1 MRSLSHWLLATS
13 AAASPQCPSR
23 AARLVE
29 PNWFRSRVG
38 PNPPLLVP
46 DVDFKFEEGNVKLA
60 NDRIDEAV
68 LALLYLGLHDRN
80 RVWKSFDWD
89 ALARLYE
96 KGYISNP
103 IGRAK
108 SVTFTEEGLRESKR
122 LLQQTFGARG

>member
-1 MRSLSHWLLATS
+1 ML
-13 AAASPQCPSR
+13 
-23 AARLVE
+23 
-29 PNWFRSRVG
+29 
-38 PNPPLLVP
+38 

-89 ALARLYE
+89 VLARLCE

-108 SVTFTEEGLRESKR
+108 SVTFTEEGLRESER